1 MILKRCSVAILTDF
15 RTLPPDM
22 STHTHHHNIDY
33 KKAFSVEKLAKS
45 EVKISGELPYEEIEA
60 ERKGALKKLGANVKI
75 DGFRP
80 GHVPDSVLVKHI
92 GEMAILVE
100 AAERAIQHHYAHIV
114 EAHELDVIGYPKID
128 ITKIASANP
137 LGFTATV
144 AILPAITLP
153 DYKVFAKD
161 ANRNKVS
168 VVVTDTDVEEQIN
181 DILRRKVAYDRLQA
195 KAAKK
200 AELDTPVDLPTPKT
214 TEEASDNVIENEEDL
229 KKLPLPELSDEL
241 IKTLGQPGQFTDV
254 ADFKAKI
261 REHLEIEKKRD
272 NEAKHRATI
281 TDTII
286 SGATMDLPQVLIEG
300 ELNQMFAQ
308 MEEDIERAH
317 LKMDDY
323 LQHIGKTRDN
333 LKTEW
338 TPIAEKRAKLQL
350 ILNEIAKKENITP
363 DTKQLNDQVV
373 QLLSQYKNA
382 DEKRVR
388 IYVASVMT
396 NEAVMK
402 FLESQ

>member
-1 MILKRCSVAILTDF
+1 
-15 RTLPPDM
+15 M
-22 STHTHHHNIDY
+22 SIHQHNHNIDY
-33 KKAFSVEKLAKS
+33 KAAFSVEILPKS
-45 EVKISGELPYEEIEA
+45 EVKISGELPYKEIEA

-80 GHVPDSVLVKHI
+80 GHIPESVLVKHI

-100 AAERAIQHHYAHIV
+100 AAERSIQHHYAHIV

-128 ITKIASANP
+128 ITKIAPANP

-144 AILPAITLP
+144 AVLPAITLP
-153 DYKVFAKD
+153 DYKALAKGT
-161 ANRNKVS
+161 NENKAS
-168 VVVTDTDVEEQIN
+168 IAVTDTDVEEQIN

-195 KAAKK
+195 KAAEK
-200 AELDTPVDLPTPKT
+200 ARAEASVDLPTPET
-214 TEEASDNVIENEEDL
+214 TDGSNDNVIENEEDL
-229 KKLPLPELSDEL
+229 KKLPLPELTNEL
-241 IKTLGQPGQFTDV
+241 IQTLGQPGQFTDV

-261 REHLEIEKKRD
+261 REHLEIEKKRED
-272 NEAKHRATI
+272 EARHRATI

-286 SGATMDLPQVLIEG
+286 GGSTMELPQVLIDG

-323 LQHIGKTRDN
+323 LQHVGKTRDD

-338 TPIAEKRAKLQL
+338 TPAAEKRAKLQL

-363 DTKQLNDQVV
+363 DTKQLNDQVS
-373 QLLSQYKNA
+373 QLLNQYKNA
-382 DEKRVR
+382 DEERVR